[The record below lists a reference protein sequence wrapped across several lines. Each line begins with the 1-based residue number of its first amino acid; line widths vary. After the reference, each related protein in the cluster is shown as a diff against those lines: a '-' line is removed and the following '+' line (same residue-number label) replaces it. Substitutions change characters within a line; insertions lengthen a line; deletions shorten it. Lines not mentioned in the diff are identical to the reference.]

1 MNKEILNQYV
11 SLKKEIDDEQR
22 RIDQMERQIRAMV
35 PKSKQVADKVS
46 CGKRGK
52 KSLGNVTIRGFGDQ
66 TTINRRRAALRER
79 KAKQE
84 LRLAKL
90 ETMVCDAE
98 DFIDQIEDSE
108 TRRIM
113 KYFYIDGLS
122 WAQTADA
129 MGDGYTGDACKKK
142 VQRFFKSF

>member
-1 MNKEILNQYV
+1 MNKEILNQYI
-11 SLKKEIDDEQR
+11 SLKKEAADEQR
-22 RIDQMERQIRAMV
+22 RIDQTEQEIRAMI
-35 PKSKQVADKVS
+35 PKAKQVADKVS

-52 KSLGNVTIRGFGDQ
+52 KPLGNVTIRGFGDQ
-66 TTINRRRAALRER
+66 TAINRKRAALRVR

-90 ETMVCDAE
+90 ETMVCDIE

-108 TRRIM
+108 IRRIM

-122 WAQTADA
+122 WAQTAIA
-129 MGDGYTGDACKKK
+129 MGEGYTPDGCRKRLK
-142 VQRFFKSF
+142 RFFVK

>member
-11 SLKKEIDDEQR
+11 SLRKEIADEQR
-22 RIDQMERQIRAMV
+22 RTDLMERQIRSMT
-35 PKSKQVADKVS
+35 PKAQQVADKVS

-52 KSLGNVTIRGFGDQ
+52 KPLGNVTIRGFGDQ
-66 TTINRRRAALRER
+66 TVINRKRAALRRR

-90 ETMVCDAE
+90 ETMVCDIE

-108 TRRIM
+108 IRRII

-129 MGDGYTGDACKKK
+129 MGEGYTPDGCRKRLKRILVK
-142 VQRFFKSF
+142 